1 MTDDRPTAGRP
12 DPDQPDPAVRPAG
25 PPPPPGGFASDSPAT
40 GATTVVAPPPPQAP
54 TPPGAADAPR
64 RPGTV
69 GLPVALGTGL
79 LAAAVTL
86 STLRSRSDGDLDWS
100 NYGVGLGATAALLLI
115 AAASALLAE
124 GRRREELVAWP
135 GAVGVLGVGSMV
147 GVGLQDVGALDDA
160 LAYIVGGVI
169 LVLSAV
175 GYLVVRRGALV
186 VTAILGFG
194 LIYVQLF
201 DDVFSDLGDEDDAVI
216 IVAAAIAIFVLLV
229 TAVGWLLRA
238 RAVSGVFAGAL
249 GVIAYNVLLIA
260 LVAVR
265 AFQDAIAG
273 MDMLG
278 DDGER
283 GRSGGRIGGEDLDND
298 VYVILAFAALLTV
311 LWALAAAANGH
322 PGFTVLAIVMPAT
335 VVPTATF
342 VLAVEHPTWWGAGL
356 AAAGAVLLA
365 VGALLGRS
373 RTDGSRRGRSAT
385 A

>member
-12 DPDQPDPAVRPAG
+12 DPDQQDTAIRPTG
-25 PPPPPGGFASDSPAT
+25 PPPPPGGFASDPPAT

-64 RPGTV
+64 RPGMI

-86 STLRSRSDGDLDWS
+86 STMRSRSDGDLDWS

-135 GAVGVLGVGSMV
+135 GAVGVLAVGSMV
-147 GVGLQDVGALDDA
+147 GIGLEDVGALDDA

-169 LVLSAV
+169 LVLSAA

-201 DDVFSDLGDEDDAVI
+201 DDVFSDVGDNDDAVI
-216 IVAAAIAIFVLLV
+216 ILAAAIAIFVLLV

-265 AFQDAIAG
+265 AFQDAIGG

-322 PGFTVLAIVMPAT
+322 AGFTVLAIVMPAT

-342 VLAVEHPTWWGAGL
+342 VLAVEQPTWWGVGL

-365 VGALLGRS
+365 VGVLLGRS
-373 RTDGSRRGRSAT
+373 RGGSRRGGAAT